1 MENTRLSGTGRQRA
15 IHAEDMIQEPS
26 TDRVSQAKD
35 VRKNILGRAYRL
47 HKLSERKK
55 KRLDALST
63 DRRRDINVVSEC
75 KSSSRVS

>member
-1 MENTRLSGTGRQRA
+1 MENTGLSGIGRQRDV
-15 IHAEDMIQEPS
+15 HAEDMIWGPS

-47 HKLSERKK
+47 HKLPEREK
-55 KRLDALST
+55 KRLGALST